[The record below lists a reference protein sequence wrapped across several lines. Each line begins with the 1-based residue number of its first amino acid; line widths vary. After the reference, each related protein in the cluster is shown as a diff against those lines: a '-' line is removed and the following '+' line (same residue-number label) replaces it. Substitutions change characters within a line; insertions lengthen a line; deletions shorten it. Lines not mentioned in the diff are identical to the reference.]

1 MLASV
6 EHLSSELSSMR
17 TNRAHAGLVSGINID
32 YFGSTMKLSELGQ
45 ISVSDGTMILIQLWD
60 KSAVE
65 MVSKEI
71 ESSDIG
77 INPSIDGDTIRL
89 VVPPLNEERRLEL
102 VKIVKKKSED
112 AKISIRNV
120 RRSAMDEVK
129 DLEKKVNYL
138 RMIAEGCNPIFKR
151 ILMKVLRKFLK
162 LLKIKKTS

>member
-1 MLASV
+1 MNEREFLDDLSLKMLASV

-17 TNRAHAGLVSGINID
+17 TNRTHAGLVSGINID

-77 INPSIDGDTIRL
+77 INPSDDGDTIK
-89 VVPPLNEERRLEL
+89 VGCPSSKRRE
-102 VKIVKKKSED
+102 KI
-112 AKISIRNV
+112 
-120 RRSAMDEVK
+120 
-129 DLEKKVNYL
+129 
-138 RMIAEGCNPIFKR
+138 R
-151 ILMKVLRKFLK
+151 IG
-162 LLKIKKTS
+162 

>member
-1 MLASV
+1 
-6 EHLSSELSSMR
+6 MR
-17 TNRAHAGLVSGINID
+17 TNRALAGLISGLNID
-32 YFGSTMKLSELGQ
+32 YFGSSMKLSELGQ

-89 VVPPLNEERRLEL
+89 VVPPLNEERRIEL

-120 RRSAMDEVK
+120 RRNAMDEVK
-129 DLEKKVNYL
+129 DLEKKGEL
-138 RMIAEGCNPIFKR
+138 SQDDSRRMQSDIQKNTDESIEEISQIAQNKENE
-151 ILMKVLRKFLK
+151 LMEV
-162 LLKIKKTS
+162 